1 MVLTVDPAIID
12 ADVSRALSEDLGDG
26 DLSAALIPESRS
38 ALATIIARESFVLCG
53 TAWASA
59 CFHALDPDIELNWL
73 VSDGEEV
80 AAEQALVQIQGSAR
94 AILSAERC
102 ALNFLQ
108 TLSATAT
115 VSARYAALARNSRT
129 RLLDTRKTIPGL
141 RQAQKY
147 AVRVGGCENHR
158 MGLYDA
164 VLIKENHIAAAG
176 SIAAAVA
183 AARANGDYMVEVEVE
198 SLDEFTQACD
208 AGADRVM
215 LDEFSAKDLRTAV
228 AMRREVELEIS
239 GSVDAERLAD
249 LLDLGVDYISIGALT
264 KHVQACDLSLRVIE
278 HR

>member
-1 MVLTVDPAIID
+1 MQASVDPAIIN
-12 ADVSRALSEDLGDG
+12 ADVQRALSEDLGDG
-26 DLSAALIPESRS
+26 DLSAALIPQARR
-38 ALATIIARESFVLCG
+38 ARAIIVARESFVLCG
-53 TAWASA
+53 ADWASA
-59 CFHALDPDIELNWL
+59 CFRALDPQVELRWQ
-73 VSDGEEV
+73 VDDGAQVE
-80 AAEQALVQIQGSAR
+80 AEQSLLQIDGSAR

-108 TLSATAT
+108 TLSATAS

-129 RLLDTRKTIPGL
+129 RILDTRKTLPGL

-183 AARANGDYMVEVEVE
+183 AARASGGHMVEVEVE
-198 SLDEFTQACD
+198 SLEEFSQACD

-215 LDEFSAKDLRTAV
+215 LDEFSTEDLRAAV

-239 GSVDAERLAD
+239 GSVDAERLAG
-249 LLDLGVDYISIGALT
+249 LLELGVDYISVGALT
-264 KHVQACDLSLRVIE
+264 KHVRACDLSLRVIE

>member
-1 MVLTVDPAIID
+1 MQASVDPAIINT
-12 ADVSRALSEDLGDG
+12 DVQRALSEDLGDG
-26 DLSAALIPESRS
+26 DLSAALIPQARR
-38 ALATIIARESFVLCG
+38 ARAIIVARESFVLCG
-53 TAWASA
+53 ADWASA
-59 CFHALDPDIELNWL
+59 CFRALDPQVELRWQ
-73 VSDGEEV
+73 VDDGAQVE
-80 AAEQALVQIQGSAR
+80 AEQSLLQIDGSAR

-129 RLLDTRKTIPGL
+129 RILDTRKTIPGL

-183 AARANGDYMVEVEVE
+183 AARASGGHMVEVEVE
-198 SLDEFTQACD
+198 SLEEFSQACD

-215 LDEFSAKDLRTAV
+215 LDEFSTEDLRAAV

-239 GSVDAERLAD
+239 GSVDAERLAG
-249 LLDLGVDYISIGALT
+249 LLELGVDYISVGALT

-278 HR
+278 QR